1 MPILKLFCDKY
12 DNFPLT
18 GFELETSRVQC
29 WKSNSKKVA
38 GSNPVKGLFRYF
50 EFILF
55 FFGLNWTTKIGPTLV
70 LFWLTLFSIAVAQKC
85 IQWRKM
91 EVQKVLLGIDAYRMP
106 KKILCYQ
113 QTIQKNTTTWED
125 VPKTTLRSTVNH
137 THTLLGNFI
146 FGPKVQLL
154 EKLFIS
160 ELDFL
165 NPSCPREICR

>member
-1 MPILKLFCDKY
+1 MIIFLWQDSNLRLLAYNVGKVTQKRLLVQIPLRDFFVILNLFC
-12 DNFPLT
+12 
-18 GFELETSRVQC
+18 
-29 WKSNSKKVA
+29 
-38 GSNPVKGLFRYF
+38 
-50 EFILF
+50 F

-137 THTLLGNFI
+137 THTVRKLQFWSKSST
-146 FGPKVQLL
+146 FGKTIHQWIGFFEPIL
-154 EKLFIS
+154 
-160 ELDFL
+160 
-165 NPSCPREICR
+165 P